1 MQCTF
6 FRKLRFPTR
15 NKKNRLTNVFVLLLL
30 HIFSED
36 FNLTN
41 DKYTILIAIPV
52 NVLSPKA
59 INQFIVNHFDSD
71 RKSPKST

>member
-1 MQCTF
+1 MYSFCSYCTYF
-6 FRKLRFPTR
+6 LKILIWQT
-15 NKKNRLTNVFVLLLL
+15 TNIL
-30 HIFSED
+30 
-36 FNLTN
+36 
-41 DKYTILIAIPV
+41 LIAIPV